1 MHIVSAITRN
11 NGIIDDQYYK
21 TIIYSKRQDSLD
33 RFVFFTDMLYMK
45 SVHYRLEQNKEQMR
59 IRIRQLLYRI

>member
-1 MHIVSAITRN
+1 MVSAINRN
-11 NGIIDDQYYK
+11 NEISYDKYYK

-45 SVHYRLEQNKEQMR
+45 SVHYRLEQNKEQMK
-59 IRIRQLLYRI
+59 IREN